1 VNKKIVLTGASGFI
15 GNALYKRLKNTKGLS
30 VIPVSR
36 NLGLKNYFYSKD
48 YCELPSGD
56 ILVHLGEESN
66 RIKVNNSGEE
76 YCKKCTKVIESIIN
90 KGYRHIIYASSSS
103 IYGESGVSP
112 YSEKMEIYQTDEY
125 SKIKITNENLVLES
139 GGGVARISNV
149 IGLEMSSTNVLSNI
163 ISQLSKSGPI
173 LVQDTTPI
181 RDFIFLDNVVEALLL
196 MIQNQAAGIFNIGSG
211 SATSIQRLAELCLIT
226 DGQID
231 RRIESKLNSSA
242 YSFNVVDPTKITNT
256 LKWKPSV
263 SLQDSIMFL
272 LNKK

>member
-1 VNKKIVLTGASGFI
+1 MS
-15 GNALYKRLKNTKGLS
+15 
-30 VIPVSR
+30 
-36 NLGLKNYFYSKD
+36 
-48 YCELPSGD
+48 
-56 ILVHLGEESN
+56 
-66 RIKVNNSGEE
+66 
-76 YCKKCTKVIESIIN
+76 KVIESIIN